1 MPILGT
7 IASSRATTTPLVPGS
22 PTYTYL
28 GQVNATTGDTTMTF
42 SSISGS
48 YQDLLVRLSGRDS
61 VSAIVHNIALRFNG
75 DSGNNYDGGYL
86 YQDGTTIGGG
96 EEGPRG
102 FQQGTYVM
110 GSTSRADAF
119 SIIDIYIYDYT
130 NTGRYK
136 TVIFD
141 NGMPNNNSVNGGQG
155 YWSAIWNSNSAIT
168 QIQFTEI
175 DGANYT
181 TGTNAYLYG
190 IKKS

>member
-61 VSAIVHNIALRFNG
+61 VAAIVHNIALRFNS
-75 DSGNNYDGGYL
+75 DSGNNYDGGL
-86 YQDGTTIGGG
+86 FYQDGTTIGGG
-96 EEGPRG
+96 EEGPRN
-102 FQQGTYVM
+102 FQQGSYVM

-130 NTGRYK
+130 NTSRYK

-141 NGMPNNNSVNGGQG
+141 NGYPNNNTGNGGQS
-155 YWSAIWNSNSAIT
+155 YWSAIWNDNSAIT

-175 DGANYT
+175 DGANFT